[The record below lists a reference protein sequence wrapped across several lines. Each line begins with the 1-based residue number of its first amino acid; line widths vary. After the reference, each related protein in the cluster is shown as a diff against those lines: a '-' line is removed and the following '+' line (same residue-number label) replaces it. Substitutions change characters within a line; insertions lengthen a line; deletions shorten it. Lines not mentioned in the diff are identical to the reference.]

1 MNGEEK
7 SRRTKLNNDDND
19 DDEDDD
25 DGDDRLHEGKVKP
38 EETAYSNNFK
48 SCLD

>member
-7 SRRTKLNNDDND
+7 SRRSKLNNDDND
-19 DDEDDD
+19 NDDDDDD

-38 EETAYSNNFK
+38 EETA
-48 SCLD
+48 